1 VPYLFSNASGLRVS
15 FLALGGEARER
26 VCVESTCSGDGG
38 HDRQGDECELP
49 EGRESDGETGDEGD
63 DVVDEVAHL
72 HTVGSSTRQ
81 GSDEESGRATRKLD
95 GGGEG
100 SPSH

>member
-1 VPYLFSNASGLRVS
+1 MPYLFSNASGLCVS

-26 VCVESTCSGDGG
+26 VCVESTYNGNGG

-63 DVVDEVAHL
+63 NVVDEVAHL
-72 HTVGSSTRQ
+72 HTVRSSTHLR
-81 GSDEESGRATRKLD
+81 SDEESGRETRKLD
-95 GGGEG
+95 GGVEG